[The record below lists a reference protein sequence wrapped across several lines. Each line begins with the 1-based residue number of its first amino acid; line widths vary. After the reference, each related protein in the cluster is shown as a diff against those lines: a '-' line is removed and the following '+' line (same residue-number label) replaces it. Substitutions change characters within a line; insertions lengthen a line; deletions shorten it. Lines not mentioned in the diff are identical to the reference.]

1 MQRNIIETVMGGVV
15 LIVAVFFVAFAFS
28 SAGVRSVSGYEVS
41 ARFENASGLSPG
53 TDVRMSGVK
62 IGSVTEQ
69 SLDPETFSAVVVMTI
84 QGDLELPLDTSAR
97 VIPDG
102 LLGGNFVELEP
113 GGELDNIEP
122 GGSIEYTQG
131 AINIIDLA
139 TRLFFSTTDGGE
151 SGEGGDAGDGGAA
164 GGAGGFGTQQ

>member
-15 LIVAVFFVAFAFS
+15 LIVAVFFVAFAFT

-41 ARFENASGLSPG
+41 ARFENASGLTPG

-62 IGSVTEQ
+62 IGTVTRQ
-69 SLDPETFSAVVVMTI
+69 SLDPETFSAVVTMTI
-84 QGDLELPLDTSAR
+84 QGDLILPLDTSAR
-97 VIPDG
+97 IIPDG

-113 GGELDNIEP
+113 GGETENIAP

-151 SGEGGDAGDGGAA
+151 SGDDGAA
-164 GGAGGFGTQQ
+164 GESGGQQ

>member
-15 LIVAVFFVAFAFS
+15 LIVAVFFVGFAFT
-28 SAGVRSVSGYEVS
+28 SAGVSPVTGYEVS

-62 IGSVTEQ
+62 IGTVTRQ
-69 SLDPETFSAVVVMTI
+69 SLDPETFSAVVTMTI

-97 VIPDG
+97 IIPDG

-113 GGELDNIEP
+113 GGEIESIAP
-122 GGSIEYTQG
+122 GGAIEYTQG

-151 SGEGGDAGDGGAA
+151 SGDGSAA
-164 GGAGGFGTQQ
+164 GGAGESGGQQ

>member
-15 LIVAVFFVAFAFS
+15 LIVAVFFVGFAFT
-28 SAGVRSVSGYEVS
+28 SAGVSPVTGYEVS

-62 IGSVTEQ
+62 IGTVTRQ
-69 SLDPETFSAVVVMTI
+69 SLDPETFSAVVTMTI

-97 VIPDG
+97 IIPDG

-113 GGELDNIEP
+113 GGEIDNIEP

-151 SGEGGDAGDGGAA
+151 SGDGTAA
-164 GGAGGFGTQQ
+164 GGAGESGGQQ

>member
-15 LIVAVFFVAFAFS
+15 LIVAVFFVAFAFT
-28 SAGVRSVSGYEVS
+28 SAGVSPVTGYEVS

-62 IGSVTEQ
+62 VGTVTRQ
-69 SLDPETFSAVVVMTI
+69 SLDPETFSAIVTMTI
-84 QGDLELPLDTSAR
+84 QSDLQLPLDTSAR
-97 VIPDG
+97 IIPDG

-113 GGELDNIEP
+113 GGEIDNIEP

-151 SGEGGDAGDGGAA
+151 SGDGSAA
-164 GGAGGFGTQQ
+164 GGAGGAGETGGQQ

>member
-1 MQRNIIETVMGGVV
+1 MQRNSIETVMGGVV
-15 LIVAVFFVAFAFS
+15 LIVAGFFVTFAFT
-28 SAGVRSVSGYEVS
+28 SAGVSPVTGYEVS

-62 IGSVTEQ
+62 IGTVARQ
-69 SLDPETFSAVVVMTI
+69 SLDPETFTAIVTMTI
-84 QGDLELPLDTSAR
+84 QSDLQLPLDTSAR
-97 VIPDG
+97 IIPDG

-113 GGELDNIEP
+113 GGELENIQP

-139 TRLFFSTTDGGE
+139 TRLFFSSTDNSGE
-151 SGEGGDAGDGGAA
+151 SGAAAGAA
-164 GGAGGFGTQQ
+164 GAGGQQ